1 MDTQCRWTY
10 KNPTRDVYQGALEK
24 FKLMNVLCQV
34 LVVLP
39 WRSKNTRNPTQVTRL
54 KRWKYFALKQKKK
67 YLPFSRSW
75 WVPKLG
81 NYYAKL
87 LLQIC
92 EGIIWDYLAIMFVF
106 LGRVSFTVGTTFW
119 CRDWV
124 IYCKINLPSR
134 IRVKTASKS
143 LSREWTV
150 GFKWPL
156 ALRCLFF
163 TTLSIS
169 NQNYNR
175 KARREI
181 FDWAGSDLICSK

>member
-1 MDTQCRWTY
+1 MLR
-10 KNPTRDVYQGALEK
+10 
-24 FKLMNVLCQV
+24 
-34 LVVLP
+34 LV
-39 WRSKNTRNPTQVTRL
+39 TEE
-54 KRWKYFALKQKKK
+54 K

-181 FDWAGSDLICSK
+181 FDWAGWYIRIPSRIVSFSEIDTVPLLWLITRKNF